1 MRTHTSKYANET
13 LIKYIKNYLE
23 PFKRVFWEGFIKRTT
38 FVSYPIIIMRF
49 FDKLIIYD

>member
-13 LIKYIKNYLE
+13 LIKFIKNYLE
-23 PFKRVFWEGFIKRTT
+23 PLKRVFWEDFIKRTT